1 MISYTVHWT
10 TPAIQ
15 NAMPVA
21 ENDQKTR
28 SAPRLAMAFRTMK
41 AAATKRKL
49 SSDRSPNAERA
60 KPRLPQ
66 CPTQKAINRTME
78 NRISQRR
85 DHCQSAWGGM
95 PRASTHCSIFSG
107 DGKVFRSRL
116 KSSIG
121 ARVVTRRRSPGTR
134 EENEEERAPTVVPAG
149 NAYFYYRRKSGEAAQ
164 NYGIRITISTET

>member
-1 MISYTVHWT
+1 MISYTVHWA

-66 CPTQKAINRTME
+66 CPTQKEINRTKE

-95 PRASTHCSIFSG
+95 PRAPTHGWMFSG
-107 DGKVFRSRL
+107 DGKDLRSRL
-116 KSSIG
+116 QSPIG
-121 ARVVTRRRSPGTR
+121 ARDVPRP
-134 EENEEERAPTVVPAG
+134 RAPATPAG
-149 NAYFYYRRKSGEAAQ
+149 K
-164 NYGIRITISTET
+164 